1 MNIWMNEKSWKKT
14 SLPRKENLYS
24 NLNLEIQVQ
33 ITNIQKKV
41 FKGFEKKH
49 FDNYHELNLK

>member
-1 MNIWMNEKSWKKT
+1 MNEKSWKKT

-33 ITNIQKKV
+33 ITNVQKKV

>member
-1 MNIWMNEKSWKKT
+1 MKKVEKKT

-41 FKGFEKKH
+41 FKDFEKKH